1 MFVTT
6 GVAILIIWIAVI
18 NIVAPCSEQCDSLSP
33 VKGKKKIEIKLMTQM
48 KYELKIQMKILILWL
63 VVKNIWI
70 PYTHTHTH
78 MQRAIKIESIE

>member
-1 MFVTT
+1 
-6 GVAILIIWIAVI
+6 
-18 NIVAPCSEQCDSLSP
+18 
-33 VKGKKKIEIKLMTQM
+33 MTQM

-78 MQRAIKIESIE
+78 AMGYKDRVNRVIIAC